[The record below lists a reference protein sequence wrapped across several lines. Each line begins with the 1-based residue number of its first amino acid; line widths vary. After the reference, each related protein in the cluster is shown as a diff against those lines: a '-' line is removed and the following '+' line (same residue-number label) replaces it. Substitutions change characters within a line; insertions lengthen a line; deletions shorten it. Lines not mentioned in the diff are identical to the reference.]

1 MGKVKILFLAAVVFL
16 LNPLPAHS
24 ETYEDSTNGYRLEYP
39 SGWRIKVKSGS
50 GDTVKLNITKDYII
64 GIQVRIYQ
72 NQGDFNSF
80 IGPYTEDFIKQMQ
93 KRWGGEP
100 KVMDINSI
108 WVSRIGGL
116 SETFDFVKGDN
127 TRLFL
132 KHYFIP
138 KNDKVFVFQGG
149 GPYDDRFSY
158 EPDFDS
164 IVQSLILE

>member
-1 MGKVKILFLAAVVFL
+1 MFLVTAVFL
-16 LNPLPAHS
+16 LNPLLAHS
-24 ETYEDSTNGYRLEYP
+24 ETYEDSASGYRLEYP
-39 SGWRIKVKSGS
+39 AGWRIKVLSNAGNL
-50 GDTVKLNITKDYII
+50 VKINITKDAWT
-64 GIQVRIYQ
+64 GIQLRIYP

-80 IGPYTEDFIKQMQ
+80 LSPYTDDFIKQMQ
-93 KRWGGEP
+93 KRWGGEV

-127 TRLFL
+127 SRLFL

-138 KNDKVFVFQGG
+138 RNDKVYVFQGG

-158 EPDFDS
+158 ESAFDS